1 MMNPT
6 RINRRTFFDRV
17 GDGLYGTALASL
29 LTRDLY
35 GTEPHHKSALPT
47 DTKPRQP
54 HFAPRAKAVI
64 QFCMQGGP
72 SQVDLFDPKPSLE
85 KLHGKDAPEEFT
97 KVAPA
102 GRSMKGQIMRS
113 HWKFAQYGQG
123 GTWVSELLPETAKE
137 MDHIAVIRSMFNVHE
152 NHEPACY
159 KWQSGETFPGHPTMG
174 SWITYGLGSVNQN
187 LPAYVVLADPQN
199 RLPVNGVENWM
210 SGYLPPLFQGTS
222 IKSEG
227 TPMLHLKPDFKEPA
241 GVTAAKHNLLN
252 ALDQIHK
259 AERPNQHVLDSRIA
273 NYQMAARMQVQ
284 ATEALDVSKET
295 ETTRKQY
302 GIGEKVT
309 DNFGKRCLM
318 ARRLVER
325 GVRFVQIYPKGQ
337 MWDNHDNIK
346 TSLPAACKQS
356 DLPTAG
362 LLRDLRQRGLLDDVL
377 ILWGGEFGRLPM
389 AQGEYAKAGRDHGPS
404 GFTNWMAGGGVKGGT
419 VYGETDD
426 IGFGA
431 VKDRVSIQDWH
442 ATILHQLGMN
452 HKKLFFDRN
461 GLHERLT
468 HTHPTR
474 VVKEILA

>member
-1 MMNPT
+1 MMNPIG
-6 RINRRTFFDRV
+6 INRRTFFDRV
-17 GDGLYGTALASL
+17 GDGLYGAALASL

-72 SQVDLFDPKPSLE
+72 SQVDLFDPKPVLE

-241 GVTAAKHNLLN
+241 GVSAAKHNLLN

-295 ETTRKQY
+295 ETMRKQY

-389 AQGEYAKAGRDHGPS
+389 AQGEYAKSGRDHGPS

-452 HKKLFFDRN
+452 HEKLFFDRN

>member
-1 MMNPT
+1 MNSIE
-6 RINRRTFFDRV
+6 INRRTFFDRV
-17 GDGLYGTALASL
+17 GDGLYGAALASL

-35 GTEPHHKSALPT
+35 GTERHHKSALPT
-47 DTKPRQP
+47 DTQPRQP

-72 SQVDLFDPKPSLE
+72 SQVDLFDPKPALE
-85 KLHGKDAPEEFT
+85 TLHGKDAPEEFT

-102 GRSMKGQIMRS
+102 GRSMKGHLMRS
-113 HWKFAQYGQG
+113 HWKFAQYGQSG
-123 GTWVSELLPETAKE
+123 AWVSELLPETAKE

-241 GVTAAKHNLLN
+241 GVSAAKHNLIN
-252 ALDQIHK
+252 ALDRIHK

-284 ATEALDVSKET
+284 ATEALDVSTET
-295 ETTRKQY
+295 ESTRKQY
-302 GIGEKVT
+302 GIGGKET

-325 GVRFVQIYPKGQ
+325 GVRLIQIYPKGQ
-337 MWDNHDNIK
+337 MWDNHNNIK

-452 HKKLFFDRN
+452 HEKLFFDRN

>member
-1 MMNPT
+1 MMNPIG
-6 RINRRTFFDRV
+6 INRRTFFDRV

-72 SQVDLFDPKPSLE
+72 SQVDLFDPKPVLG
-85 KLHGKDAPEEFT
+85 KLHGKDAPVEFT

-241 GVTAAKHNLLN
+241 GVSAAKHNLLN

-452 HKKLFFDRN
+452 HEKLFFDRN